1 MKKYST
7 PHGSVAVV
15 AVIVIDV
22 GPMLLGAAN
31 HVIGSGVGGVP
42 SVVVA
47 LAVAEYTVSFRAGDM
62 SRALTWYVYWVSSV
76 RLVSV

>member
-15 AVIVIDV
+15 AVMLIDV
-22 GPMLLGAAN
+22 ELILAGTAD

-42 SVVVA
+42 SGVVA
-47 LAVAEYTVSFRAGDM
+47 EAVAEKAVSFCAAERSLAF
-62 SRALTWYVYWVSSV
+62 TWYVYWVSSV
-76 RLVSV
+76 SPVSV